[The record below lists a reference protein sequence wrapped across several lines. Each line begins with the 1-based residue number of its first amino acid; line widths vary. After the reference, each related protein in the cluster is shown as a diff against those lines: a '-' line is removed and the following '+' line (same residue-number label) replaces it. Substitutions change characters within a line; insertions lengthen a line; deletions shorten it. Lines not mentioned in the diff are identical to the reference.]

1 MTEATVDTIAT
12 AAGKR
17 QERKAA
23 NRAKLLAAARKVF
36 AAKGLGAATARDI
49 VRETDLATGTFY
61 NYFDSKEEVFTAL
74 IAELAEKARERV
86 RAERRARDLSVE
98 QRVEAAYRAYFEL
111 VVEERELFEVFRR
124 NAGVVAAMADRD
136 WFAEGERDLIE
147 DLVDW
152 ARAGE
157 MPDVGMVMLAQAM
170 FGAGVHVANH
180 LVDEP
185 DPDIDAAARFCTKL
199 FLGGVRALA

>member
-1 MTEATVDTIAT
+1 MSEATIDTIAS

-17 QERKAA
+17 EERKAV
-23 NRAKLLAAARKVF
+23 NRAKLLSAARKVF
-36 AAKGLGAATARDI
+36 AEKGLGASTARDI

-61 NYFDSKEEVFTAL
+61 NYFESKEEVFTAL
-74 IAELAEKARERV
+74 IAELAGKARERV
-86 RAERRARDLSVE
+86 RAERRARDLTVE

-111 VVEERELFEVFRR
+111 VIEERELFEVFRR

-136 WFAEGERDLIE
+136 WFADGERDLIE
-147 DLVDW
+147 DLIAW

-157 MPDVGMVMLAQAM
+157 IADVGLVMLGQAM

-180 LVDEP
+180 LVDEAE
-185 DPDIDAAARFCTKL
+185 PDIDGAARFCTKL
-199 FLGGVRALA
+199 FLGGVRALG

>member
-1 MTEATVDTIAT
+1 MSEATVDTIAN

-17 QERKAA
+17 EERKAA
-23 NRAKLLAAARKVF
+23 NRAKLLGAARKVF
-36 AAKGLGAATARDI
+36 AEKGLGAATARDI

-74 IAELAEKARERV
+74 IAELAGKARERV
-86 RAERRARDLSVE
+86 RAERRARDLTVE
-98 QRVEAAYRAYFEL
+98 ERVEAAYRAYFEL
-111 VVEERELFEVFRR
+111 VIEERELFEVFRR

-136 WFAEGERDLIE
+136 WFADGERDLIE
-147 DLVDW
+147 DLVAW

-157 MPDVGMVMLAQAM
+157 IADVGLVMLAQAM

-180 LVDEP
+180 LVDEGE
-185 DPDIDAAARFCTKL
+185 PDIDAAARFCTKL

>member
-1 MTEATVDTIAT
+1 MSEATVETIAS

-17 QERKAA
+17 AERKAV

-36 AAKGLGAATARDI
+36 AEKGLGAATARDI

-61 NYFDSKEEVFTAL
+61 NYFESKEEVFTAL

-86 RAERRARDLSVE
+86 RAERRARDLTVE

-111 VVEERELFEVFRR
+111 VIEERELFEVFRR

-136 WFAEGERDLIE
+136 WFADGERDLIE
-147 DLVDW
+147 DLIAW

-157 MPDVGMVMLAQAM
+157 IADVGLVMLAQAM

-180 LVDEP
+180 LVDEAE
-185 DPDIDAAARFCTKL
+185 PDIDGAARFCTKL
-199 FLGGVRALA
+199 VLGGVRALG

>member
-1 MTEATVDTIAT
+1 VSEVVVGDS
-12 AAGKR
+12 AGR
-17 QERKAA
+17 REERKAQ

-36 AAKGLGAATARDI
+36 AEKGLGAATARDI

-61 NYFDSKEEVFTAL
+61 NYFDSKEAVFTAL
-74 IAELAEKARERV
+74 IEELAAKARERV
-86 RAERRARDLSVE
+86 REQRREPGLSVE
-98 QRVEAAYRAYFEL
+98 KRVEGAYRAYFEL

-124 NAGVVAAMADRD
+124 NAGVIAAMADRD
-136 WFAEGERDLIE
+136 WFADGERDLLE
-147 DLVDW
+147 DLLAW

-157 MPDVGMVMLAQAM
+157 MPDIDLTLLAQAM

-180 LVDEP
+180 LVDENAP
-185 DPDIDAAARFCTKL
+185 DVDAAARFCTKL